1 MGTGFEFIRDGDWE
15 RPEVG
20 GISTSFCLLSPC
32 RSGELLYPVKN
43 SSKICFSFILLF
55 PKDFKSGGSQEDAHM
70 ALSLLGRFPLKYLY
84 TFLRRDTSW
93 RVLRDALGKYFLTYW
108 TFPSLYG
115 KLYLDLIIYTA
126 NEARFVRK
134 IRLKRILTRAKEEEE
149 EKLLVR
155 RDRNFDP
162 WITNRPRL
170 KRYKDTLLSNEK
182 EIIVNA
188 ENT

>member
-32 RSGELLYPVKN
+32 RSGEPLYPVKN

-108 TFPSLYG
+108 TFPSPYG

-134 IRLKRILTRAKEEEE
+134 IRMLEENSHARQRG
-149 EKLLVR
+149 R
-155 RDRNFDP
+155 RR
-162 WITNRPRL
+162 
-170 KRYKDTLLSNEK
+170 K
-182 EIIVNA
+182 IVG
-188 ENT
+188 ETG

>member
-1 MGTGFEFIRDGDWE
+1 MTGIKGR
-15 RPEVG
+15 VG
-20 GISTSFCLLSPC
+20 KIFSHLLNLP
-32 RSGELLYPVKN
+32 
-43 SSKICFSFILLF
+43 FF
-55 PKDFKSGGSQEDAHM
+55 
-70 ALSLLGRFPLKYLY
+70 
-84 TFLRRDTSW
+84 
-93 RVLRDALGKYFLTYW
+93 
-108 TFPSLYG
+108 G
-115 KLYLDLIIYTA
+115 KLCLDLIIYTA

-149 EKLLVR
+149 EKFFVR
-155 RDRNFDP
+155 QDRNFDP

>member
-1 MGTGFEFIRDGDWE
+1 MTGIKGR
-15 RPEVG
+15 VG
-20 GISTSFCLLSPC
+20 KIFSHLLNLPFSV
-32 RSGELLYPVKN
+32 RETVSGSN
-43 SSKICFSFILLF
+43 
-55 PKDFKSGGSQEDAHM
+55 
-70 ALSLLGRFPLKYLY
+70 YLR
-84 TFLRRDTSW
+84 LAS
-93 RVLRDALGKYFLTYW
+93 
-108 TFPSLYG
+108 YG
-115 KLYLDLIIYTA
+115 KL
-126 NEARFVRK
+126 K
-134 IRLKRILTRAKEEEE
+134 KILTCAKEEEE

>member
-1 MGTGFEFIRDGDWE
+1 MRLA
-15 RPEVG
+15 
-20 GISTSFCLLSPC
+20 S
-32 RSGELLYPVKN
+32 
-43 SSKICFSFILLF
+43 
-55 PKDFKSGGSQEDAHM
+55 
-70 ALSLLGRFPLKYLY
+70 
-84 TFLRRDTSW
+84 
-93 RVLRDALGKYFLTYW
+93 
-108 TFPSLYG
+108 YG
-115 KLYLDLIIYTA
+115 K
-126 NEARFVRK
+126 
-134 IRLKRILTRAKEEEE
+134 LKRILTKEEEE

>member
-108 TFPSLYG
+108 TFPSPYG

-126 NEARFVRK
+126 LRTENWREFSRAPKRK
-134 IRLKRILTRAKEEEE
+134 KKKNCWWDGIEISILG
-149 EKLLVR
+149 LQ
-155 RDRNFDP
+155 
-162 WITNRPRL
+162 
-170 KRYKDTLLSNEK
+170 
-182 EIIVNA
+182 IVLD
-188 ENT
+188 